1 MEEKKN
7 VEKLSYEQLENAAA
21 QLQQRVATLQN
32 QLNGINSAMYRL
44 NFLFKVLEVNK
55 YFPEDFL
62 KSCADEVMDLMIIKD
77 DEEPAEDTEDTK
89 E

>member
-44 NFLFKVLEVNK
+44 NFLFRVLEVNK
-55 YFPEDFL
+55 HFPEDFL
-62 KSCADEVMDLMIIKD
+62 KSCAEEIMDLMIIKN
-77 DEEPAEDTEDTK
+77 DEEPTEDTEGTEK
-89 E
+89 